1 MAYSGV
7 ADRQSYVSSS
17 GRKWEDHVMHF
28 INSSFE
34 KSRSPLRVIRGRSIA
49 KDSRLWREL
58 AIPIT
63 RVETDGLVEG
73 DLDLVVIRTDTP
85 DKPIAVISCK
95 TSLHGRFSETLF
107 YALVW
112 KKMLPALMVVFATTD
127 KGRQA
132 KRGVWES
139 EWGTPQKPTK
149 DRLLAEEYLDGV
161 YVANEK
167 THVGGRIRRVGELP
181 RDLEKWASPSQR

>member
-17 GRKWEDHVMHF
+17 GREWEDYVMRF
-28 INSSFE
+28 INDSFE
-34 KSRSPLRVIRGRSIA
+34 KRDTPLHVIHGKA
-49 KDSRLWREL
+49 VKKDSRLWRKL

-63 RVETDGLVEG
+63 QVGAGVFVEG
-73 DLDLVVIRTDTP
+73 DLDLVVVSRENP
-85 DKPIAVISCK
+85 EEPLAVISCK

-112 KKMLPALMVVFATTD
+112 KKMLPALAVVFATPD

-132 KRGVWES
+132 RKGVWES
-139 EWGTPQKPTK
+139 EWGTTEKPTK

-161 YVANEK
+161 YVANKK
-167 THVGGRIRRVGELP
+167 THVGGKIRRVSELP
-181 RDLEKWASPSQR
+181 RDLEKWSLSNN

>member
-7 ADRQSYVSSS
+7 SDRQSYVSSS
-17 GRKWEDHVMHF
+17 GREWEDCVMRF
-28 INSSFE
+28 VNDSLE
-34 KSRSPLRVIRGRSIA
+34 KRDTSLRVIHGRSI
-49 KDSRLWREL
+49 KKGSRLWRKL

-63 RVETDGLVEG
+63 HEGADVFVEG
-73 DLDLVVIRTDTP
+73 DVDLVMVNADNP
-85 DKPIAVISCK
+85 DEPLAVISCK

-112 KKMLPALMVVFATTD
+112 KRTLPALAVVFATSD

-132 KRGVWES
+132 GKGVWVS
-139 EWGTPQKPTK
+139 EWGTAEKPTK

-167 THVGGRIRRVGELP
+167 THVGDKIRRVNELP
-181 RDLEKWASPSQR
+181 RDLEKWFLSNK